1 MTMTK
6 KVLLPISFA
15 VATVAIILGLV
26 FSSSLPAEVTTA
38 GRMVDLGNGQW
49 GVRAEWN
56 PVRPFRLRSY
66 HLTTVASDFQVKN
79 LRVQGTFQKTDV
91 IGTEEWDAYFSVK
104 SIAKK

>member
-15 VATVAIILGLV
+15 VATGAIVLGL
-26 FSSSLPAEVTTA
+26 FLSSGLPGEVTTA

-66 HLTTVASDFQVKN
+66 HLTSVPSDFQQAG
-79 LRVQGTFQKTDV
+79 LHIQGTFQNTDV
-91 IGTEEWDAYFSVK
+91 IGTEEWDAYYTVK
-104 SIAKK
+104 SITKK